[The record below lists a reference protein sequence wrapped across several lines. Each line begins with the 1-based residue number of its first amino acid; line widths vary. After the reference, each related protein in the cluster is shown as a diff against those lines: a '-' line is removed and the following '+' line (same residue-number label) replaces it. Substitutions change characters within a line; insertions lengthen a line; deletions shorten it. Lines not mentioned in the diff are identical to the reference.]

1 MPSLGVLLFLDDLAL
16 RRGAPS
22 FQGFYPKHVPKLDFA
37 ESFKTRLRAAVP
49 DELKRE
55 FDLRRELASKLGTA
69 AMHDDPYRRA
79 EWYQN
84 LLDGVAALHDDPD
97 SHAEWYQNI
106 VKARVE
112 SGKRQT
118 ELRRKV
124 KDREV
129 ESTEDER
136 ALYEHICGSEN
147 AAKEKAKSERLE
159 AFKVDKSDGLYCYC
173 ANKSCKDQLKIVVVD
188 QIKLSKVEEI
198 VGKGKELF
206 GVVPS
211 NSTPVQTS
219 YASGPKS
226 GEKISVHCSYAD
238 AFEELLDL
246 KLPEGKPKTTKAG
259 KSSSFDEC
267 TEAYGRKV
275 RKGTPQIISLVDE
288 NGKETCNVQISLYE
302 IKRSSELFLVPVCS
316 GCRLRYTVEHLAK
329 EKESWDFEKQMLNCV
344 NRHKL

>member
-1 MPSLGVLLFLDDLAL
+1 MRSYPKKQDTNYKVLLFLDDLAL

-55 FDLRRELASKLGTA
+55 FDLRRE
-69 AMHDDPYRRA
+69 Y
-79 EWYQN
+79 
-84 LLDGVAALHDDPD
+84 GVAALHDDPD